1 MGLNIEWA
9 DFEEAAGGGGNFDQ
23 REANMAVYDLCM
35 TASRGGPLPRPPPSP
50 LRAERVWV
58 EGEVVV
64 SGVVEEGDGLPGAKD
79 P

>member
-35 TASRGGPLPRPPPSP
+35 TASRGGPSPRPPPTS
-50 LRAERVWV
+50 A
-58 EGEVVV
+58 G
-64 SGVVEEGDGLPGAKD
+64 
-79 P
+79 